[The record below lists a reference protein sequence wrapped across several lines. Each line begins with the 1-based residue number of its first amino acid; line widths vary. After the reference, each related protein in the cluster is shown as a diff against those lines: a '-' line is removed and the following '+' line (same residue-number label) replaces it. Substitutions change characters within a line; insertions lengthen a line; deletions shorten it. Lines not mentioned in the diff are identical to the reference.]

1 MYPDGLPLMSQHLEK
16 ILAHAER
23 QLTSEGSRRLRE
35 RLDLY
40 KKFLKIE
47 EHRLRLKHYS
57 GAGGLEIVR
66 DRAALLDIVLRH
78 LFEGALEGSTYEDK
92 APPVALL
99 AIGGYGRGELSPY
112 SDVDILFLHDSSR
125 ISAEAAEV
133 IEQVLYMLWDVGF
146 KVGHSTRSIDEAIK
160 LANAD
165 VLTKTSLLE
174 SRFLAGDHRRHSKF
188 RREFFER
195 CVRGQVDSYL
205 KWRLENQ
212 DERHRKYGGS
222 VFMQEPNVKN
232 ACGGLR
238 DYHNLQWICYFRD
251 GMMSTAKLVER
262 KFISE
267 SDRRAIDRAYDF
279 LLRVRTELHYLSKR
293 PSDLL
298 TLFYQGQIANSF
310 HYPQKNVLRRS
321 ESFMRDYY
329 QHARTIYLTAKRVTE
344 GFLLPDL
351 SEKEQKPV
359 FGFLAKRKLKTEQFD
374 GFYSH
379 GRLIYAE
386 NPEVFHEDPF
396 RLIRVFLYAQ
406 QRELELSSELQQLIR
421 RRTRLVNRTFQYARA
436 ARETFQAILSRKGQV
451 GHILRMMHEVDFL
464 GKYLPEFGELTCL
477 VQHEFFHRY
486 TADEHTLVCIE
497 KLDSLIDTED
507 PKLAPYKSLFLKV
520 EDPYVLYLALL
531 LHDTGKASGA
541 RHHAEASALSA
552 QKVAARLQL
561 APERRRK
568 RIFLFNHHIT
578 LSELV
583 NGQNLE
589 DSATIADFAEVVRN
603 PENLDGLMLLTLADG
618 QGTGGQNWSD
628 WKETL
633 VWQLY
638 HATSSY
644 LHDEREFFAERRIA
658 REDLQQAVAKKMAKD
673 SAEEIEVHFNSMPDR
688 YFQSHNVNEIVGHL
702 RLFRS
707 FVESR
712 VRNPSLALSAAVKWH
727 SKPDQG
733 HSEFWICTWDRAA
746 LMAKIA
752 GSFATASINILSADV
767 YTRVDNLML
776 AIFRVCDTSFRPV
789 SDERDLQ
796 QVESVL
802 QESLEKIDYDF
813 APLLEKARKRT
824 AFHLPIGLELPTK
837 LVISNE
843 IHSGYTVI
851 DLQTADRLG
860 LLYDLLICLSGAKV
874 NIASSR
880 IATEKGAA
888 FDSFYVTDLEARK
901 ITDEA
906 TLRHLQKSLLAAA
919 TGGEYGRKQA
929 PPVSR

>member
-1 MYPDGLPLMSQHLEK
+1 MSQHLEK

-78 LFEGALEGSTYEDK
+78 LFEGALDGSDYADK
-92 APPVALL
+92 TPPVALL

-125 ISAEAAEV
+125 ISSEAAEV

-195 CVRGQVDSYL
+195 CVRGQVDHYL

-222 VFMQEPNVKN
+222 VFMQEPNIKN
-232 ACGGLR
+232 GCGGLR
-238 DYHNLQWICYFRD
+238 DYHNMQWICYFRD
-251 GMMSTAKLVER
+251 GVMSTAKLVER
-262 KFISE
+262 KYISE

-329 QHARTIYLTAKRVTE
+329 QHGRTIYLTAKRVTE
-344 GFLLPDL
+344 GFLLPDI

-386 NPEVFHEDPF
+386 NPEIFHEDPF

-464 GKYLPEFGELTCL
+464 GKYMPEFGELTCL

-507 PKLAPYKSLFLKV
+507 SKLAPYKSLFLKL

-561 APERRRK
+561 SPERRRK
-568 RIFLFNHHIT
+568 LILLVDHHMT
-578 LSELV
+578 LSEIA
-583 NGQNLE
+583 QRRNLE

-633 VWQLY
+633 VWHLY

-658 REDLQQAVAKKMAKD
+658 REDLQQAVSKKMAKD
-673 SAEEIEVHFNSMPDR
+673 SAEEIEVHFSSMPDR
-688 YFQSHNVNEIVGHL
+688 YFQSHNVNEIIGHL

-707 FVESR
+707 FVELR
-712 VRNPSLALSAAVKWH
+712 LRNPKLALSAAVKWQ

-813 APLLEKARKRT
+813 SPLMEKARKRT

-860 LLYDLLICLSGAKV
+860 LLYDLLICLSRAKV

-888 FDSFYVTDLEARK
+888 FDSFYVTDLEGRK
-901 ITDEA
+901 ITDEGM
-906 TLRHLQKSLLAAA
+906 LRHLQMSLLAAA
-919 TGGEYGRKQA
+919 TGGQYGKK
-929 PPVSR
+929 

>member
-1 MYPDGLPLMSQHLEK
+1 
-16 ILAHAER
+16 
-23 QLTSEGSRRLRE
+23 
-35 RLDLY
+35 
-40 KKFLKIE
+40 
-47 EHRLRLKHYS
+47 
-57 GAGGLEIVR
+57 
-66 DRAALLDIVLRH
+66 
-78 LFEGALEGSTYEDK
+78 
-92 APPVALL
+92 
-99 AIGGYGRGELSPY
+99 
-112 SDVDILFLHDSSR
+112 
-125 ISAEAAEV
+125 
-133 IEQVLYMLWDVGF
+133 
-146 KVGHSTRSIDEAIK
+146 
-160 LANAD
+160 
-165 VLTKTSLLE
+165 
-174 SRFLAGDHRRHSKF
+174 
-188 RREFFER
+188 
-195 CVRGQVDSYL
+195 
-205 KWRLENQ
+205 
-212 DERHRKYGGS
+212 
-222 VFMQEPNVKN
+222 
-232 ACGGLR
+232 
-238 DYHNLQWICYFRD
+238 
-251 GMMSTAKLVER
+251 
-262 KFISE
+262 
-267 SDRRAIDRAYDF
+267 
-279 LLRVRTELHYLSKR
+279 
-293 PSDLL
+293 
-298 TLFYQGQIANSF
+298 
-310 HYPQKNVLRRS
+310 
-321 ESFMRDYY
+321 
-329 QHARTIYLTAKRVTE
+329 
-344 GFLLPDL
+344 
-351 SEKEQKPV
+351 
-359 FGFLAKRKLKTEQFD
+359 LAKRKLKTEQFD

-379 GRLIYAE
+379 GRLIYSE

-406 QRELELSSELQQLIR
+406 QRELELSPELQQLIR

-464 GKYLPEFGELTCL
+464 GKYIPEFGELTCL

-497 KLDSLIDTED
+497 KLDLVIDTED
-507 PKLAPYKSLFLKV
+507 PKLSPYKSLFLQL

-541 RHHAEASALSA
+541 RHHAEASALNA

-561 APERRRK
+561 SPERRR
-568 RIFLFNHHIT
+568 RLILLVDHHMT
-578 LSELV
+578 LSEIA
-583 NGQNLE
+583 QRRNLE

-603 PENLDGLMLLTLADG
+603 PENLDALMLLTLADG

-633 VWQLY
+633 VWHLY

-688 YFQSHNVNEIVGHL
+688 YFQSHNINEIVGHL

-707 FVESR
+707 FVELRS
-712 VRNPSLALSAAVKWH
+712 RNPKMALSAAVKWH

-813 APLLEKARKRT
+813 TPLLEKARKRT

-837 LVISNE
+837 LMISNE
-843 IHSGYTVI
+843 INSGYTVI

-860 LLYDLLICLSGAKV
+860 LLYDVLVCLSRAKV
-874 NIASSR
+874 NIALSR

-888 FDSFYVTDLEARK
+888 FDSFYVTDLEGRK
-901 ITDEA
+901 ITEEA
-906 TLRHLQKSLLAAA
+906 VLRRLQTTLLASA
-919 TGGEYGRKQA
+919 TGGEYGKK
-929 PPVSR
+929 

>member
-1 MYPDGLPLMSQHLEK
+1 MSQHLEK

-78 LFEGALEGSTYEDK
+78 LFEGAVEGSAYTDK
-92 APPVALL
+92 TPPVALL

-112 SDVDILFLHDSSR
+112 SDVDILFLHDSAR
-125 ISAEAAEV
+125 ITGEATEV

-160 LANAD
+160 LANSD

-195 CVRGQVDSYL
+195 CVRGQVDHYL

-222 VFMQEPNVKN
+222 VFMQEPNIKN
-232 ACGGLR
+232 GCGGLR
-238 DYHNLQWICYFRD
+238 DYHNMQWICYFRD
-251 GMMSTAKLVER
+251 GVMSTAKLVER
-262 KFISE
+262 KYISE

-279 LLRVRTELHYLSKR
+279 MQRVRTEFHYLSKR
-293 PSDLL
+293 PSDLM

-344 GFLLPDL
+344 GFLLPDIR
-351 SEKEQKPV
+351 EKEQKPV

-379 GRLIYAE
+379 GRLIYSE

-406 QRELELSSELQQLIR
+406 QRELELSPELQQLIR

-464 GKYLPEFGELTCL
+464 GKYIPEFGELTCL

-497 KLDSLIDTED
+497 KLDLVIDTED
-507 PKLAPYKSLFLKV
+507 PKLSPYKSLFLQL

-541 RHHAEASALSA
+541 RHHAEASALNA

-561 APERRRK
+561 SPERRR
-568 RIFLFNHHIT
+568 RLILLVDHHMT
-578 LSELV
+578 LSEIA
-583 NGQNLE
+583 QRRNLE

-603 PENLDGLMLLTLADG
+603 PENLDALMLLTLADG

-633 VWQLY
+633 VWHLY

-688 YFQSHNVNEIVGHL
+688 YFQSHNINEIVGHL

-707 FVESR
+707 FVELRS
-712 VRNPSLALSAAVKWH
+712 RNPKMALSAAVKWH

-813 APLLEKARKRT
+813 TPLLEKARKRT

-837 LVISNE
+837 LMISNE
-843 IHSGYTVI
+843 INSGYTVI

-860 LLYDLLICLSGAKV
+860 LLYDVLVCLSRAKV
-874 NIASSR
+874 NIALSR

-888 FDSFYVTDLEARK
+888 FDSFYVTDLEGRK
-901 ITDEA
+901 ITEEA
-906 TLRHLQKSLLAAA
+906 VLRRLQTTLLASA
-919 TGGEYGRKQA
+919 TGGEYGKK
-929 PPVSR
+929 

>member
-1 MYPDGLPLMSQHLEK
+1 MSQHLEK

-23 QLTSEGSRRLRE
+23 QLASEGSRRLRE

-78 LFEGALEGSTYEDK
+78 LFEGAMEGSVYADRT
-92 APPVALL
+92 PPVALL

-112 SDVDILFLHDSSR
+112 SDVDILFLHDSAR
-125 ISAEAAEV
+125 IASEGAEV

-146 KVGHSTRSIDEAIK
+146 KVGHATRSIDEAIK
-160 LANAD
+160 LANSD

-174 SRFLAGDHRRHSKF
+174 SRFLAGDHRQHSKF

-195 CVRGQVDSYL
+195 CVRGQVDRYL

-212 DERHRKYGGS
+212 DDRHRKYGGS
-222 VFMQEPNVKN
+222 VFMQEPNIKN
-232 ACGGLR
+232 GCGGLR
-238 DYHNLQWICYFRD
+238 DYHNMQWICYFRD
-251 GMMSTAKLVER
+251 GVMSTAKLVER
-262 KFISE
+262 KYISE

-279 LLRVRTELHYLSKR
+279 LQRVRTELHYLSKR
-293 PSDLL
+293 ASDLM

-344 GFLLPDL
+344 GFLLPDI
-351 SEKEQKPV
+351 SVKEQKPV

-379 GRLIYAE
+379 GRLIYFE
-386 NPEVFHEDPF
+386 NAEVFHEDPF

-464 GKYLPEFGELTCL
+464 GKYMPEFGELTCL

-497 KLDSLIDTED
+497 KLDSLIDIED
-507 PKLAPYKSLFLKV
+507 PKLAPYKSLFLKL

-541 RHHAEASALSA
+541 RHHAEASALNA

-561 APERRRK
+561 SPERRRK
-568 RIFLFNHHIT
+568 LILLVDNHMT
-578 LSELV
+578 LSEIA
-583 NGQNLE
+583 QRRNLE

-603 PENLDGLMLLTLADG
+603 PENLDALMLLTLADG

-633 VWQLY
+633 VWHLY

-658 REDLQQAVAKKMAKD
+658 REDLQQAVARKMAKD

-688 YFQSHNVNEIVGHL
+688 YFQSHHINEIVGHI

-707 FVESR
+707 FVELR
-712 VRNPSLALSAAVKWH
+712 LRNPKMALSAAVKWH

-789 SDERDLQ
+789 SDERDLE

-813 APLLEKARKRT
+813 TPLLEKARKRT
-824 AFHLPIGLELPTK
+824 AFHIPIGLELPTK

-860 LLYDLLICLSGAKV
+860 LLYDVLICLSRAKV
-874 NIASSR
+874 NIALSR

-888 FDSFYVTDLEARK
+888 FDSFYVTDLESRK

-906 TLRHLQKSLLAAA
+906 TLRRLQTSLLAAA
-919 TGGEYGRKQA
+919 TGGEYGKR
-929 PPVSR
+929 

>member
-1 MYPDGLPLMSQHLEK
+1 MSQHLEK

-23 QLTSEGSRRLRE
+23 QLSSEGSRRLRE

-78 LFEGALEGSTYEDK
+78 LFEGAMEGSAYAEK

-112 SDVDILFLHDSSR
+112 SDVDILFLHDSAR
-125 ISAEAAEV
+125 ISAEATEV

-160 LANAD
+160 LANSD

-174 SRFLAGDHRRHSKF
+174 SRFLAGNHRGHSKF

-195 CVRGQVDSYL
+195 CVRGQVESYL

-212 DERHRKYGGS
+212 DDRHRKYGGS

-232 ACGGLR
+232 GCGGLR
-238 DYHNLQWICYFRD
+238 DYHNMQWICYFRD
-251 GMMSTAKLVER
+251 GVMSTAKLVER

-267 SDRRAIDRAYDF
+267 SDRRSIDRAYDF
-279 LLRVRTELHYLSKR
+279 LQRVRTELHYLSKR

-344 GFLLPDL
+344 GFRLPDI
-351 SEKEQKPV
+351 SEREQKPI

-379 GRLIYAE
+379 GGLIYFE
-386 NPEVFHEDPF
+386 NPEVFHDDPF

-421 RRTRLVNRTFQYARA
+421 RRTRLVNRTFQYARS

-464 GKYLPEFGELTCL
+464 GKYMPEFGELTCL

-497 KLDSLIDTED
+497 KLDLLIDTED
-507 PKLAPYKSLFLKV
+507 PKLAPYKSLFLKL

-531 LHDTGKASGA
+531 LHDTGKSSGA
-541 RHHAEASALSA
+541 RHHAEASALNA

-561 APERRRK
+561 SPERRRK
-568 RIFLFNHHIT
+568 LILLVDHHMT
-578 LSELV
+578 LSEIA
-583 NGQNLE
+583 QRRNLE

-603 PENLDGLMLLTLADG
+603 PENLDALMLLTLADG

-633 VWQLY
+633 VWHLY

-644 LHDEREFFAERRIA
+644 LHDEREFFAERLIA

-673 SAEEIEVHFNSMPDR
+673 TGEEIEVHFNSMPDR
-688 YFQSHNVNEIVGHL
+688 YFQSHNVNEIVGHI
-702 RLFRS
+702 RLFRA

-712 VRNPSLALSAAVKWH
+712 VRNPGMALSAAVKWH
-727 SKPDQG
+727 TKPDQG

-802 QESLEKIDYDF
+802 QASLEKIDYDF
-813 APLLEKARKRT
+813 TPLMEKARKRT
-824 AFHLPIGLELPTK
+824 AFHLPMGLELPTK
-837 LVISNE
+837 LVVSNE

-860 LLYDLLICLSGAKV
+860 LLYDVLICLSRAKV

-888 FDSFYVTDLEARK
+888 FDSFYVTDLEGRK
-901 ITDEA
+901 ITDET
-906 TLRHLQKSLLAAA
+906 TLRRLQTSLLAAA
-919 TGGEYGRKQA
+919 TGGEYGKK
-929 PPVSR
+929 